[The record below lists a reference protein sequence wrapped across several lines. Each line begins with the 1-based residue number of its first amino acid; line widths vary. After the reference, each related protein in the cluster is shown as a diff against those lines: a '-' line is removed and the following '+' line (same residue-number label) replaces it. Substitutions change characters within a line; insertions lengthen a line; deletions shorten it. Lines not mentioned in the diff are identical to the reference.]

1 MICPSDPL
9 SSPRATEPLQAAQL
23 RLNHRFTHLIH
34 APSTAPPSALT
45 ELEACR
51 LSNSERERAPI
62 LPSDRARSLTA
73 VLQQQ
78 IAFAK
83 AISAGCPAS
92 SLPPHC
98 SIGDWPSCAYQ
109 EGLPLHLRQPLL
121 RYAAFA
127 PVGEPSHL
135 VVALR
140 LLSARNHTL
149 LVVGESTAGEV
160 VRHGHCE
167 LARHNA
173 SSLRPRIELAQPHGQ
188 VRPEDVIEARLRAL
202 NASLEQVIS
211 AGGGMVLLSVGVHFN
226 FPDREKYV
234 AYLRQ
239 VLPALD
245 RFARRCR
252 KCISLVRTPNVQH
265 FPSTGA
271 VGTST
276 FQMSSAKFSSAYP
289 CKALRTRNFSTKTGH
304 STAEL
309 LPECWRTADRTR
321 TIDEL
326 GLRHVL
332 IADYGRAME
341 RFWQSHPGNM
351 IKDKST
357 GNSTGVSD
365 CSHNCMSAFLYEP
378 LWWAVRFVASLYD
391 EYTNISGKAGS

>member
-1 MICPSDPL
+1 MICPSHLL

-149 LVVGESTAGEV
+149 LVVGESTAAEV
-160 VRHGHCE
+160 ITHGHCE

-173 SSLRPRIELAQPHGQ
+173 SDLSSVMQLAHPHGQ
-188 VRPEDVIEARLRAL
+188 VRPEDGIESRLRAL

-226 FPDREKYV
+226 LLYREKYA

-265 FPSTGA
+265 FPPTGA

-289 CKALRTRNFSTKTGH
+289 CKALRTRDFNTKTGH

-309 LPECWRTADRTR
+309 LPECWRTADLTL

-326 GLRHVL
+326 GLRHLLVV
-332 IADYGRAME
+332 DSGRTME
-341 RFWQSHPGNM
+341 WRWKSHHGNA
-351 IKDKST
+351 IRTTVNNRSK
-357 GNSTGVSD
+357 GVVD
-365 CSHNCMSAFLYEP
+365 CTHNCVSPFLYEP
-378 LWWAVRFVASLYD
+378 LWWAIRLVASSYD
-391 EYTNISGKAGS
+391 DVESFGRM